1 VVRKRPT
8 VLFDTNFLLIPSRF
22 GVDIFEESERALN
35 LKPDFVVIKGV
46 LDEIQLLKEE
56 AQPSFRKQL
65 ELAEKLAERCTIID
79 YEWREDE
86 EVDDTIVR
94 VSMSNGYIVGTTD
107 AELRKRLHDQGVKV
121 LFLRQKSFIMLE

>member
-1 VVRKRPT
+1 MVRKRPT

-94 VSMSNGYIVGTTD
+94 VSTSNGYIVGTTD